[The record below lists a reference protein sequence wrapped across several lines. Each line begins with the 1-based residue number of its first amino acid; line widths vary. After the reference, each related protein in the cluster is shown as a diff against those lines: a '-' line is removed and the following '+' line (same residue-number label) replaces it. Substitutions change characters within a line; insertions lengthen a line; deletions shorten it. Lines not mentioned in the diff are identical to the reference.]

1 LVCST
6 RYPLLATR
14 YFPLMLPVTSTL
26 LILLLPLASAVLIAL
41 FLRKQGALASWLST
55 GVAGAVAV
63 LSLQLIFSG
72 QRDFPASWEWL
83 RFGDFAVHLGFK
95 FDDLAAL
102 MLFVV
107 SFVGFLIHVF
117 SLGYMHDDAA
127 RARFFGG
134 LSIFMF
140 SMLGIVLADNLFMIF
155 IFWEL
160 VGFSSW
166 LLINHYHHKQSAADA
181 SKKAFIVN
189 RIGDFGFILGIVWC
203 YWANDTVNFAELAAK
218 GTAGALVFSTGIP
231 LLLFCGALGKSAQM
245 PLQVWLPDAMEGPT
259 PVSALIHAATM
270 VAAGIFMLCRINVLM
285 VPDALTV
292 IMWIGTITALY
303 AALCAIVQ
311 SDIKKVLAYST
322 LSQLGYM
329 VAAFGLGSSMYFS
342 CGLPL
347 MGTDGQPILHDSST
361 VVAFGIGAAMFHLT
375 THAFFKALMF
385 LGSGSVIHGCHHE
398 QDIFKMGGLWKKMPV
413 TFITFT
419 IGVFAI
425 IGMPGLAGFFSKDS
439 ILYLA
444 MKNNTAVF
452 AVLALTAVLTSFYM
466 IRMWKITFFGEA
478 RSKDADHA
486 HESGLSMTIPLLVL
500 AVLSIAGGYSGVFA
514 KLAGSVADLV
524 PHAHGSDHTTILLVS
539 LAVMLVGGG
548 SAWFFYPAT
557 ATDALEAKSRG
568 LFGALVWLKE
578 SFDTLYNYFV
588 AKVQQRFA
596 MLLNFLEQIFLAG
609 LIIRGTAG
617 LVGLVGYGARA
628 LFTGS
633 LHTYVYWFLLGA
645 ALLWAFA
652 AGIF

>member
-1 LVCST
+1 MS
-6 RYPLLATR
+6 
-14 YFPLMLPVTSTL
+14 PVTTAT
-26 LILLLPLASAVLIAL
+26 LILLIPLASAALIAL
-41 FLRKQGALASWLST
+41 FLRKQGALASWIST
-55 GVAGAVAV
+55 AAAGAIAV
-63 LSLQLIFSG
+63 LSLQLIFGG
-72 QRDFPASWEWL
+72 QRFTASTEWL
-83 RFGDFAVHLGFK
+83 RFGDFVISLGFK

-117 SLGYMHDDAA
+117 SLGYMHDDTA

-166 LLINHYHHKQSAADA
+166 LLINHYHEKQSAADA

-189 RIGDFGFILGIVWC
+189 RVGDFGFLLGIIWC
-203 YWANDTVNFAELAAK
+203 FYNFGSVNLTELQTLA
-218 GTAGALVFSTGIP
+218 GTAGTWSKWIP

-270 VAAGIFMLCRINVLM
+270 VAAGIYMLCRIQFLM
-285 VPDALTV
+285 VQEALTV
-292 IMWIGTITALY
+292 IMWIGTITAVY

-311 SDIKKVLAYST
+311 RDIKKVLAYST

-329 VAAFGLGSSMYFS
+329 VAAFGLGS
-342 CGLPL
+342 LTWHN
-347 MGTDGQPILHDSST
+347 TDPGYSGPESLAIAAG
-361 VVAFGIGAAMFHLT
+361 VGAAMFHLT

-398 QDIFKMGGLWKKMPV
+398 QDIFKMGGLAKKMPL

-419 IGVFAI
+419 IGVLAI
-425 IGMPGLAGFFSKDS
+425 IGMPGLAGFFSKDA

-444 MKNNTAVF
+444 MEKNSAVF
-452 AVLALTAVLTSFYM
+452 AVLAFTAVLTSFYM
-466 IRMWKITFFGEA
+466 VRMWKITFFGQP
-478 RSKDADHA
+478 RSDNASHA
-486 HESGLSMTIPLLVL
+486 HESGLSMTLPLVL
-500 AVLSIAGGYSGVFA
+500 LAALSIAGGYSGVFD
-514 KLAGSVADLV
+514 KLAGSIAHLV
-524 PHAHGSDHTTILLVS
+524 PEAEGAAHTKILLVS
-539 LAVMLVGGG
+539 LAVMLVGAG
-548 SAWFFYPAT
+548 SALFYYKSE
-557 ATDALEAKSRG
+557 ATDALEQKSPA
-568 LFGALVWLKE
+568 LFGALEWLKE
-578 SFDTLYNYFV
+578 SFDRLYDYYV
-588 AKVQQRFA
+588 AKIQQRFA

-609 LIIRGTAG
+609 LIVRGFAG

-628 LFTGS
+628 LYTGS
-633 LHTYVYWFLLGA
+633 LHVYVYWFLLGA
-645 ALLWAFA
+645 VILWAFA
-652 AGIF
+652 AGVF